1 MIQNVK
7 ENINKID
14 SDLKQLFENVYITE
28 KANKTFYFQI
38 NANNLFLF
46 ENCKKRVQ
54 VIVNINKSD
63 LNSNLI
69 KWNYLVNPLN
79 ESSEK
84 IDRVSNINNIAND
97 IFDIANNKRMI
108 KEYFN
113 NLEEQYDLILENSNY
128 EETIFDIISKYGIIK
143 NKLEDK
149 NKINIVLEKSIKMS
163 DRFLLEKEL
172 NNKISYISFNDNN
185 LNIQKL

>member
-1 MIQNVK
+1 MIFCLRKYLSYSLSISHNRNVSSTLH
-7 ENINKID
+7 NKIYFVNEIVAFVEEW
-14 SDLKQLFENVYITE
+14 KKTYI
-28 KANKTFYFQI
+28 
-38 NANNLFLF
+38 
-46 ENCKKRVQ
+46 
-54 VIVNINKSD
+54 KSD
-63 LNSNLI
+63 
-69 KWNYLVNPLN
+69 
-79 ESSEK
+79 EFEK
-84 IDRVSNINNIAND
+84 DT
-97 IFDIANNKRMI
+97 